1 MSSHLK
7 SSIKGEDMVNLVM
20 FDAQGESKILVGETQ
35 FGKVPWPLPTLGVS
49 FHSLPWRTGA

>member
-1 MSSHLK
+1 
-7 SSIKGEDMVNLVM
+7 MVNLVM
-20 FDAQGESKILVGETQ
+20 FDAQGESKILVGEIQ